1 MLKGFKEFLAR
12 GNIVDLAVAVVIGT
26 AFTALVTKFTDSI
39 ITPLINRI
47 GVNAQSDVGILRI
60 GIGGGQTIDL
70 NVLLSAAI
78 NFFLIAFAVY
88 FLVVLPYNTLRKKG
102 RSSSRATPKSCC
114 SPKSAICSRKRTGTR
129 RGGTA
134 AVGHHRQP
142 TGLARAQNRN
152 SPTLDP
158 IQISKL
164 DNCPM
169 ICAASGFSVAIPSR
183 TA

>member
-129 RGGTA
+129 REARRPWDTIA
-134 AVGHHRQP
+134 NRRASREHRIAI
-142 TGLARAQNRN
+142 ARH
-152 SPTLDP
+152 
-158 IQISKL
+158 
-164 DNCPM
+164 
-169 ICAASGFSVAIPSR
+169 
-183 TA
+183 

>member
-129 RGGTA
+129 RRGTA

-158 IQISKL
+158 DSDLQARQL
-164 DNCPM
+164 PDDLC
-169 ICAASGFSVAIPSR
+169 R
-183 TA
+183 